1 MFLVVRTLLIAKAS
15 PAVTTIVVAILPNNA
30 HGCYMRECP
39 LQFFFFNEYSG
50 QILKNPARS
59 NQNNNQRTF
68 FFFAEEIHERKYFL
82 GKLL

>member
-1 MFLVVRTLLIAKAS
+1 MGSTRGS
-15 PAVTTIVVAILPNNA
+15 A
-30 HGCYMRECP
+30 HYNS
-39 LQFFFFNEYSG
+39 FFFNEYSG